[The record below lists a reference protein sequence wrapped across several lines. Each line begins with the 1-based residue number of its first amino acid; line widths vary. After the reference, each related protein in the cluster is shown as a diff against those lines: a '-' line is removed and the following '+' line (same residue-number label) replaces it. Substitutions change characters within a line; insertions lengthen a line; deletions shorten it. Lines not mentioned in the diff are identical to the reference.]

1 MLHHTS
7 IPWSPESMRRRIFSL
22 TCSSGNAMSVLKPT
36 SFGMA
41 FLQKRVLEL
50 MYSGF
55 AAFFFR
61 TGTASH
67 SRRERSTYAWRDM
80 TPSVSLRFGVGT

>member
-1 MLHHTS
+1 
-7 IPWSPESMRRRIFSL
+7 MRRRIFSL

-55 AAFFFR
+55 AAFFFAQAPRR
-61 TGTASH
+61 TVGASALL
-67 SRRERSTYAWRDM
+67 TAWRDM